1 MNDSQLQAEIN
12 GLEKQAHEHNDR
24 ADDYDKIAKQASMQN
39 NKSAY
44 EKAKQKAEDE
54 RKEARDRQADAD
66 ELKKHL
72 KQREQPE
79 NQKSRDFQTAQ
90 KKNSHSV
97 AADPKTNDGT
107 EERLKRERDEAVAAQ
122 ERTKRAMEAER
133 KVQEAKQREAL
144 THSDNGYSR

>member
-12 GLEKQAHEHNDR
+12 KLEEQAHKHNDR
-24 ADDYDKIAKQASMQN
+24 ADDYDKIAEQASRQN
-39 NKSAY
+39 NKPAY
-44 EKAKQKAEDE
+44 EQAKQKAEDE
-54 RKEARDRQADAD
+54 RKKARDCKTGAD

-72 KQREQPE
+72 KQIGQRE
-79 NQKSRDFQTAQ
+79 NQKSRDFQADQ
-90 KKNSHSV
+90 KRTSHSF

-107 EERLKRERDEAVAAQ
+107 SERIKRERDEAVAAQ

-144 THSDNGYSR
+144 TRSDNGYSR